1 MKRLNL
7 NNSNA
12 METMQRKTNTAMK
25 NNTNIFAKVFFLV
38 VMMVTLL
45 PNTAWGQAWTQDDNG
60 KWYIFNQT
68 YTTPNS
74 GTNWLPYYAPDYTL
88 SSTIYSPVS
97 TTGTMT
103 YNAKKSK
110 AVGISGKVRFFID
123 CGETTYSDQSY
134 QETYNNVSKNF
145 SVPSGNLN
153 IQYGWE
159 SSPSHTL
166 GEKKITVQI
175 AVPVHCDSK
184 TFSNKTFAPVSV
196 LESGK
201 TSDITINT
209 SDLFTSF
216 LTANTSSGKIT
227 FEISKVDG
235 DDAAGTK
242 TFYIGS
248 ETGEMT
254 TPYQLCGANAAFQP
268 TDAHDV
274 PTSITFHFKPK
285 YAGTKT
291 ATVYVKKDGTQ
302 IGTFTLTGECTKGTP
317 EITWIEPEYRYLNV
331 GGIVSEPASTNSTG
345 AITFKSLNPAAIVA
359 LDNNGNTV
367 EWGTILKAIAP
378 GVATIQ
384 THITETSTYTEGNFQ
399 EQFEVS
405 SKIAQI
411 ISWTQTDI
419 NNIAIPNGGSAT
431 YNLNAQACKR
441 DDPATAT
448 GRSVSYVSSDP
459 SIASVSGNVL
469 TVLNKGTVTI
479 TATAEGD
486 NDYIEA
492 KASRTINIRFIG
504 EQCSPYSVEKI
515 DEITSNQTVPVT
527 GLGGVLTVT
536 VHWDWLATF
545 NGLKITDNLGH
556 TYYDKTLEWYQAE
569 ASTNGHNETHTYS
582 LGSGVTSLT
591 FSGIGDNR
599 WFRNISVTQQTYFTP
614 ENKTSMDFG
623 NVTTNNQSANPQTF
637 YIDYSNLTDPID
649 VTLSGGANSN
659 FTIDNDFVNVGCY
672 DYGRA
677 NFNIKFAPKSKGEHT
692 ETITFTSKMG
702 NTSQTHT
709 ITVRGNGTGQ
719 QQSLSWQNPSTFF
732 ANLNALTTVNN
743 DNIDLTFAAKSDAYE
758 IDQTVIAEYELFDL
772 SIPNMV
778 EIVNSDGKQYL
789 KINKAGTF
797 KIRAKQIGNDTY
809 DAAKT
814 IEYGPI
820 TVSLVTPN
828 LGITGNTAPDLYT
841 KFPVSASST
850 GSSAEGYSLASNG
863 KITFSIDPAANL
875 NATITNYSEANKS
888 CDVTV
893 NSRVTDA
900 GFPVKIVAHLAATD
914 IYEARTETLTV
925 NAQKVNPIIVWAN
938 TSAELSGTQKVGD
951 VVQLNAIIW
960 QNSSYKVTYQSS
972 NTSLAT
978 VDNNTGKM
986 TCVAPGIVKITATF
1000 TENADLK
1007 ASTPEEN
1014 ISYLFLISP
1023 ADFGNVQ
1030 ILDNKTIP
1038 FLISTGESST
1048 FDISLTDMSGFFIR
1062 CSNTDDWVT
1071 SLTNVSDGS
1080 TVYVKFQPNAATSF
1094 DKTSAVTHNSKTYNC
1109 NLKGTGTA
1117 YTHTF
1122 DANVKPVT
1130 ASSYHPWNWQSLP
1143 ADFLKNSSSTYTVEI
1158 DNSVS
1163 GNDAEFLVQANVTAD
1178 ERHARSRSGL
1188 HINEPFRVAFFPTS
1202 SKSQFGC
1209 TVQIYDSE
1217 YPDIK
1222 YPITIS
1228 ANGITDDIKTFTADL
1243 THNGEAEEME
1253 ISTRY
1258 FRPSSGNG
1266 NFTITATEHFLL
1278 RKNGEA
1284 SWAKVITG
1292 VKNDDKFYVY
1302 FAPTRNEQGEKV
1314 CTLTV
1319 RDNDPIY
1326 NPQDNEY
1333 KVIVKG
1339 TPATEQTYTFTE
1351 NIPVMGLSTQSFK
1364 HELKNFKPS
1373 GDLTID
1379 ASNTNYMVSKTENG
1393 TYAQTITLTQSDAK
1407 EFHIKF
1413 APTEGGEH
1421 PAYIKVSDVVS
1432 TASGTETM
1440 EYYVRASGT
1449 TSNRDFDSVN
1459 IGQASTAMTFSLES
1473 LKDRGATSFTITPS
1487 NPYVFRAFTDNESS
1501 YSSATTQGAIEVT
1514 EGNRFNVKFY
1524 PETEGETT
1532 ETITVVTDNDIIIS
1546 IAVKGTGVRQ
1556 SFNFGN
1562 AILGHTSEHSQTV
1575 TLQNMVPASNYTVT
1589 SNKSAVFRIN
1599 EQTEAVTL
1607 SGNESFNIR
1616 FYPQA
1621 ATTYNDNNTYFITI
1635 RDNSTNKDYR
1645 IYCSGTGSG
1654 QQNID
1659 FGSVAFSE
1667 GSSPVN
1673 VSISG
1678 YPASGFKLKVDDY
1691 HNFWING
1698 QPMQNGA
1705 DITSTGENTF
1715 SISFH
1720 PQTTGNVT
1728 DKIYVTDG
1736 TNKYDVVNVTG
1747 NGTKKDVTLNW
1758 VDNDKLNVDDVE
1770 SHLATTGTFDD
1781 YITVTYT
1788 SNNPSVLYVDN
1799 DNPSQAIAMGAGTAT
1814 LDATI
1819 DDTKGQNRYFNF
1831 TNSSSFPISK
1841 TFTVTEERILVI
1853 VPGTNIKRLGNLKEN
1868 AGSITL
1874 DATVQFK
1881 DGTAYEAH
1889 PTPDYSLTE
1898 NDGCV
1903 TLSGNTLTVVQ
1914 AGTAK
1919 LQMSVSGD
1927 PANEIVGNTLTYN
1940 IFVTEI
1946 GDCSHTELEIN
1957 NFEFTDQS
1965 IKGLEQILQIQKKNG
1980 VLPPMRKLTFHWK
1993 VTGRA
1998 PQYTFDVREKN
2009 TSGDKLMNQISQ
2021 NYNIWEGNKTDEGN
2035 VEIDLTNNQ
2044 LENICFEF
2052 HSTFKFGEELSTSK
2066 ASITDVHV
2074 YQKSYFSKAA
2084 SEPSSLNFGTSEY
2097 GKSVQLPL
2105 KFDYSA
2111 ISPLTFEI
2119 VSGDDCF
2126 SISDSELEDVTDC
2139 SDFGQKSVNVVFTPK
2154 KVGHCE
2160 ATIKI
2165 TAHTIDGDVSFTYDV
2180 TGEGIK
2186 RKQIINNWSEDV
2198 TLPIIFRYENIS
2210 IGNDPGDTYKPAN
2223 PQYSVSGKSIVYTS
2237 DNEEVLTVDQNGEG
2251 GKWLIHV
2258 ISQGDA
2264 NITAHIDG
2272 DDNTTA
2278 CDATRKFTVQ
2288 KGNQT
2293 IVWDSWDATN
2303 GKTIKT
2309 NCNTTD
2315 RDILLDAKT
2324 QDVAGHDI
2332 PTDEIEFTYTIQ
2344 QTTPCD
2350 QTHTTLAEIVKCT
2363 DGKQYLRYNGYGAG
2377 DVVVSVSA
2385 AESKNYYAATNN
2397 GSLTRKLH
2405 IVRTPSSEYKI
2416 ENTTR
2421 NPNDLTYGDLATLS
2435 SDVTFNGN
2443 PHYNL
2448 KEKTEYQYT
2457 SSAETVAKVVNT
2469 NQLQIQS
2476 VGSFDLT
2483 TNVIQNCYMESKN
2496 TSIQLSTSKSSQKII
2511 SKDIPAQ
2518 ATFNQGSTISIDLN
2532 NYFYTVDTRHSSGLP
2547 DYGNIPTYLTK
2558 NEKDEVMANTTL
2570 TYNVTFTKDDNTCLD
2585 FATFDGDHT
2594 ITINGSA
2601 AGEISV
2607 TASQAGDDNYDAAA
2621 NVTKTFRVDRIT
2633 PTVTVTGP
2641 AGTFD
2646 YDTDPH
2652 TLTASSTGTNY
2663 SSANDN
2669 DATFT
2674 YDVVEGND
2682 VASISGTQL
2691 TILKAGT
2698 VKVTATQEAN
2708 CIVNSATS
2716 EEYTITIN
2724 HADPQLAWNVEPQD
2738 ATYNPANNT
2747 QSLSVTT
2754 NSDADPEFSVTPTD
2768 GATIDAQSG
2777 VLTITKVGTY
2787 KVTVTL
2793 VETDKY
2799 NSASIEKTIVISKA
2813 DADFFS
2819 IANITMT
2826 YNDAAV
2832 SLNNDISGGNLTL
2845 GTDYQVSYSVGDNGN
2860 GYFAVDD
2867 ANKTISPLNANVDN
2881 SGNLVEMT
2889 LNASITGMTNY
2900 NDKQITGKVYVQKA
2914 TQTIVWS
2921 GIQTTYDTWNVGE
2934 EKTITLDDFTQS
2946 KDVSHDNAVITPDL
2960 TKTYELEISNKGCD
2974 IEDAAVAYIENNVLH
2989 ITGAAS
2995 ATLTI
3000 YAKQDGTDDKGE
3012 NYTKVEKA
3020 DNCTTVITIN
3030 KMTPTVTL
3038 YAITG
3043 TIQFGDE
3050 VSLHATASGTG
3061 YADDSSNSGTK
3072 IKFKYNG
3079 TEITGNTFTVDD
3091 ADGKFTVQAYMD
3103 GDCQINS
3110 TVSSEA
3116 EYDIALTAQEIVWN
3130 QSEMESSY
3138 TTLDNNQITLNA
3150 YAIDA
3155 VHKTPEIKTGA
3166 TIEYE
3171 LVLTPDNN
3179 ACSEIATLQNGVLT
3193 LTGAGSGT
3201 VTVKATCQEVAG
3213 KYSAVETPVEKSFT
3227 ITKAAPQF
3235 NWTDENNI
3243 TATYGDQNVNAGGI
3257 TKDGNGTVSYSSDD
3271 EDVATI
3277 DGNGNITIVGAGTTT
3292 ISATLAADCKYA
3304 EVTTPIT
3311 KTLTV
3316 NRATGTI
3323 NWASGKEPQNAT
3335 FDTGNN
3341 SQQIKATTTS
3351 NGNITYSVES
3361 TEGAQIDAQTGVLTI
3376 TKAGIY
3382 TVTAT
3387 VAETSQYNSASINK
3401 TITIS
3406 KGIPTLTISGKTPME
3421 CYTTQNLTPTTNNDE
3436 TPSITYT
3443 SSDNN
3448 IIEVDG
3454 TGAVT
3459 AKSMGNATIT
3469 ATLSETTSWKS
3480 TTTNI
3485 TIQVTNGTLHF
3496 VTEGNWNDQT
3506 KWSPVHKLPTSSDNV
3521 LIEANCTLN
3530 MTAEC
3535 RDMEI
3540 GSGTLT
3546 ISTAGILNVAN
3557 TLSNSDASKL
3567 VIAADATGQGT
3578 LIFHNS
3584 TDTDMPQATVEM
3596 WCKGSKAGTAE
3607 GGGNINPNWQYRG
3620 IAVSSATFTDEN
3632 APDLIYQWS
3641 ETAQTNNEI
3650 TEQWTK
3656 VTGNAMSAWNGYAV
3670 AKYTDAEGHGYKT
3683 SAAGE
3688 LTNADKVINL
3698 AYTANQ
3704 TPEDQTPEGVQ
3715 SGFNLITNSYTAPL
3729 NFSKLEYGNE
3739 IQKGV
3744 VLFNTGKYIDW
3755 KNSDNKQIGGDNN
3768 VPGQYLF
3775 LPKNTGQEIASDVIP
3790 SGESFFVVTSA
3801 ADKSITI
3808 PYAAVEQQTSG
3819 ALRMPGRRE
3828 IYNKL
3833 IIEVDGGEGADRL
3846 YLLENENRI
3855 RGFENGYDG
3864 PKYAGTKGNP
3874 MLYATTDD
3882 GRLSVS
3888 ADSSLLGQ
3896 YIGFAAGKHDVTYT
3910 ISFDASALSGYS
3922 ELYLYDTREKRYTN
3936 ILDGGTYTF
3945 KGLVSGEDKRFKIVG
3960 SRRDGESVTGDEQMI
3975 IVTGNRFHVSGYDNT
3990 DERIYLVDMTGKIL
4004 WETTTAF
4011 GPWFDIPTDIPAG
4024 VYVIKTGNHTAKI
4037 AVK

>member
-1 MKRLNL
+1 MKKLNQ
-7 NNSNA
+7 NNAIATTA
-12 METMQRKTNTAMK
+12 MLTKTNAMK
-25 NNTNIFAKVFFLV
+25 NKMNIFAKVVMLV
-38 VMMVTLL
+38 VMLL
-45 PNTAWGQAWTQDDNG
+45 PVFVLGQEPWKKVPIQNGTQTENVWCVYFDSYSELGYDRSGFQDGSSGNKYIYLPNENSSVATAVYVKGGTKDVTYYIKVNG
-60 KWYIFNQT
+60 NHINGS
-68 YTTPNS
+68 PIVVSGNS
-74 GTNWLPYYAPDYTL
+74 GTTNH
-88 SSTIYSPVS
+88 
-97 TTGTMT
+97 TGTIANQSCEVTLNYGWTSSNWKEKSITVSIPLPRHTDVLPGKRSYSFNTPVVIGNTSADDLIIDFAQFFKSFYTSGDITATIKGDDASCFHFGSADGGQSLTIASAGSVYANSSCFTGGSGLCTPASSRIYFTPTAAKNYSVTIRVT
-103 YNAKKSK
+103 YDNNSFDITLTATGAKK
-110 AVGISGKVRFFID
+110 
-123 CGETTYSDQSY
+123 T
-134 QETYNNVSKNF
+134 
-145 SVPSGNLN
+145 P
-153 IQYGWE
+153 
-159 SSPSHTL
+159 
-166 GEKKITVQI
+166 
-175 AVPVHCDSK
+175 
-184 TFSNKTFAPVSV
+184 TFDWTSNKTLAVGTIYPASEIAIVSGYLGQV
-196 LESGK
+196 YLT
-201 TSDITINT
+201 TSDANKIQVLDNQDNVVTSGRGVKVRAIAAETAQITASIDGNDNWNPGSDSENFTGTNLAIQRIDWTQNLMGFKQGDAQTTLNAVAIDQTSGQHT
-209 SDLFTSF
+209 SD
-216 LTANTSSGKIT
+216 
-227 FEISKVDG
+227 
-235 DDAAGTK
+235 
-242 TFYIGS
+242 
-248 ETGEMT
+248 
-254 TPYQLCGANAAFQP
+254 C
-268 TDAHDV
+268 
-274 PTSITFHFKPK
+274 
-285 YAGTKT
+285 
-291 ATVYVKKDGTQ
+291 
-302 IGTFTLTGECTKGTP
+302 
-317 EITWIEPEYRYLNV
+317 
-331 GGIVSEPASTNSTG
+331 G
-345 AITFKSLNPAAIVA
+345 AIT
-359 LDNNGNTV
+359 
-367 EWGTILKAIAP
+367 
-378 GVATIQ
+378 
-384 THITETSTYTEGNFQ
+384 Y
-399 EQFEVS
+399 
-405 SKIAQI
+405 QI
-411 ISWTQTDI
+411 IGDQSI
-419 NNIAIPNGGSAT
+419 
-431 YNLNAQACKR
+431 
-441 DDPATAT
+441 
-448 GRSVSYVSSDP
+448 VS
-459 SIASVSGNVL
+459 ITGNVL
-469 TVLNKGTVTI
+469 TINAVGETSIQATAAQ
-479 TATAEGD
+479 TATHAQATTIRTVKVRRADDTSCDEYALQVNENITTNGAEYSFNGKTPEFLSGYTSWEWMASGD
-486 NDYIEA
+486 SYIYEVFA
-492 KASRTINIRFIG
+492 DNSTHQVYHFSYTGPGYKSGSERFENITINQNAVKLR
-504 EQCSPYSVEKI
+504 
-515 DEITSNQTVPVT
+515 
-527 GLGGVLTVT
+527 
-536 VHWDWLATF
+536 F
-545 NGLKITDNLGH
+545 NGISDGVFSK
-556 TYYDKTLEWYQAE
+556 YY
-569 ASTNGHNETHTYS
+569 TN
-582 LGSGVTSLT
+582 
-591 FSGIGDNR
+591 IK
-599 WFRNISVTQQTYFTP
+599 VTQKSFLNPTTT
-614 ENKTSMDFG
+614 TSKDFG
-623 NVTTNNQSANPQTF
+623 RQSIGGTHEETISAA
-637 YIDYSNLTDPID
+637 DYSNL
-649 VTLSGGANSN
+649 
-659 FTIDNDFVNVGCY
+659 
-672 DYGRA
+672 
-677 NFNIKFAPKSKGEHT
+677 
-692 ETITFTSKMG
+692 
-702 NTSQTHT
+702 
-709 ITVRGNGTGQ
+709 
-719 QQSLSWQNPSTFF
+719 
-732 ANLNALTTVNN
+732 
-743 DNIDLTFAAKSDAYE
+743 
-758 IDQTVIAEYELFDL
+758 
-772 SIPNMV
+772 
-778 EIVNSDGKQYL
+778 NSDV
-789 KINKAGTF
+789 
-797 KIRAKQIGNDTY
+797 
-809 DAAKT
+809 
-814 IEYGPI
+814 
-820 TVSLVTPN
+820 TVSLTGDNADQFAFKLDQASSFDSNDKYVTAGCGAFGHINVIVRYQPTTTGNHSCTLHLEGKINTQTVQVNIALTGNGGLSPQTLSWNDMTGLSNLTSLTTKPDNQTHINKIQLLATTDARDGDNNPLPITYTSSDESIAKVVNGCYLEIYKAGEVSITASQPGNEYYMPASNDITKVLTISKVTPN
-828 LGITGNTAPDLYT
+828 LTITGNTAPDLYT

-850 GSSAEGYSLASNG
+850 GSSDEGYSLASDG
-863 KITFSIDPAANL
+863 KITFSIAS
-875 NATITNYSEANKS
+875 NYDGNPTASISDYVEANKTCS
-888 CDVTV
+888 VTV
-893 NSRVTDA
+893 NTCRTSPTLV
-900 GFPVKIVAHLAATD
+900 VAHLAATD

-951 VVQLNAIIW
+951 VVQLNAIIQ
-960 QNSSYKVTYQSS
+960 QNSSYKVTYVSS
-972 NTSLAT
+972 NTTLAT

-1000 TENADLK
+1000 TGNVDLI
-1007 ASTPEEN
+1007 ASTADEE

-1030 ILDNKTIP
+1030 ILCNKTIP
-1038 FLISTGESST
+1038 FLISTGESGT
-1048 FDISLTDMSGFFIR
+1048 FDISSTDMSGFFIR

-1122 DANVKPVT
+1122 DATVKPVT
-1130 ASSYHPWNWQSLP
+1130 ASSYHPWDWKSLP

-1163 GNDAEFLVQANVTAD
+1163 GNDAEFLVQANAQTNQNHD
-1178 ERHARSRSGL
+1178 RIRSGL
-1188 HINEPFRVAFFPTS
+1188 SIGEQFRVAFFPTS
-1202 SKSQFGC
+1202 RKSQFGC
-1209 TVQIYDSE
+1209 TVQVYDSE

-1228 ANGITDDIKTFTADL
+1228 ANGITNDIKTFTADL

-1266 NFTITATEHFLL
+1266 NFTITATDHFLL

-1292 VKNDDKFYVY
+1292 VENDDKFYVY

-1319 RDNDPIY
+1319 RDNTPIY

-1351 NIPVMGLSTQSFK
+1351 NIPVMGLSTESFK

-1393 TYAQTITLTQSDAK
+1393 TYAQTITLTQSDTK
-1407 EFHIKF
+1407 EFYIKF

-1421 PAYIKVSDVVS
+1421 PAYITVSDVVS
-1432 TASGTETM
+1432 TASGTETI

-1449 TSNRDFDSVN
+1449 TSNSDFGSVN

-1514 EGNRFNVKFY
+1514 EDNSFNVKFY

-1532 ETITVVTDNDIIIS
+1532 GNITVKTDNNLTINIE
-1546 IAVKGTGVRQ
+1546 VKGTGVRQ
-1556 SFNFGN
+1556 SLNFGEV
-1562 AILGHTSEHSQTV
+1562 ILGNTSATSMQIDLT
-1575 TLQNMVPASNYTVT
+1575 NMVSSNDYTVT
-1589 SNKSAVFRIN
+1589 SYKSALFRIN

-1607 SGNESFNIR
+1607 SGNASFSVR
-1616 FYPQA
+1616 FYPQS

-1635 RDNSTNKDYR
+1635 RDNSTNKEYK
-1645 IYCSGTGSG
+1645 IYCSGIGTGR
-1654 QQNID
+1654 QQID

-1678 YPASGFKLKVDDY
+1678 YPASGFKLKVDNY
-1691 HNFWING
+1691 QNFWING

-1705 DITSTGENTF
+1705 DITSTGENVF

-1781 YITVTYT
+1781 YITVTYM
-1788 SNNPSVLYVDN
+1788 SDNPSVLYVDN

-1814 LDATI
+1814 LNATI

-1957 NFEFTDQS
+1957 NFEFTGQS
-1965 IKGLEQILQIQKKNG
+1965 IKGLEQTLQIQKKNG
-1980 VLPPMRKLTFHWK
+1980 VLPPMRKLTFHWE

-1998 PQYTFDVREKN
+1998 PQYTFDVKENDKN
-2009 TSGDKLMNQISQ
+2009 GNTLMNQISG
-2021 NYNIWEGNKTDEGN
+2021 NYNTWEALEGNKTDKGD
-2035 VEIDLTNNQ
+2035 VEIILNNNQ
-2044 LENICFEF
+2044 LENIFFEF

-2397 GSLTRKLH
+2397 RLTRTLH
-2405 IVRTPSSEYKI
+2405 INLTPSSEYI
-2416 ENTTR
+2416 IGNTTR

-2476 VGSFDLT
+2476 VGSGSFDLT

-2496 TSIQLSTSKSSQKII
+2496 TSIQLSTSKSSQAII
-2511 SKDIPAQ
+2511 PKDIPNQ
-2518 ATFNQGSTISIDLN
+2518 ATFNQGQSISIDLN
-2532 NYFYTVDTRHSSGLP
+2532 NYFYTVDTRHSSGLS
-2547 DYGNIPTYLTK
+2547 DYENIPTYLTK

-2570 TYNVTFTKDDNTCLD
+2570 TYNVTFTKDDYTCPD

-2607 TASQAGDDNYDAAA
+2607 TASQAGDGNYNAA
-2621 NVTKTFRVDRIT
+2621 NDVTKTFRVDRIT
-2633 PTVTVTGP
+2633 PTVTVTEP

-2698 VKVTATQEAN
+2698 VKVTATQAAN
-2708 CIVNSATS
+2708 CIANSATS

-2724 HADPQLAWNVEPQD
+2724 RADPQLAWNVEPQD
-2738 ATYNPANNT
+2738 ATYDPANNT

-2777 VLTITKVGTY
+2777 VLTITK
-2787 KVTVTL
+2787 
-2793 VETDKY
+2793 
-2799 NSASIEKTIVISKA
+2799 
-2813 DADFFS
+2813 
-2819 IANITMT
+2819 
-2826 YNDAAV
+2826 
-2832 SLNNDISGGNLTL
+2832 
-2845 GTDYQVSYSVGDNGN
+2845 
-2860 GYFAVDD
+2860 
-2867 ANKTISPLNANVDN
+2867 
-2881 SGNLVEMT
+2881 
-2889 LNASITGMTNY
+2889 
-2900 NDKQITGKVYVQKA
+2900 
-2914 TQTIVWS
+2914 
-2921 GIQTTYDTWNVGE
+2921 
-2934 EKTITLDDFTQS
+2934 
-2946 KDVSHDNAVITPDL
+2946 
-2960 TKTYELEISNKGCD
+2960 
-2974 IEDAAVAYIENNVLH
+2974 
-2989 ITGAAS
+2989 
-2995 ATLTI
+2995 
-3000 YAKQDGTDDKGE
+3000 
-3012 NYTKVEKA
+3012 
-3020 DNCTTVITIN
+3020 
-3030 KMTPTVTL
+3030 
-3038 YAITG
+3038 
-3043 TIQFGDE
+3043 
-3050 VSLHATASGTG
+3050 
-3061 YADDSSNSGTK
+3061 
-3072 IKFKYNG
+3072 
-3079 TEITGNTFTVDD
+3079 
-3091 ADGKFTVQAYMD
+3091 
-3103 GDCQINS
+3103 
-3110 TVSSEA
+3110 
-3116 EYDIALTAQEIVWN
+3116 
-3130 QSEMESSY
+3130 
-3138 TTLDNNQITLNA
+3138 
-3150 YAIDA
+3150 
-3155 VHKTPEIKTGA
+3155 
-3166 TIEYE
+3166 
-3171 LVLTPDNN
+3171 
-3179 ACSEIATLQNGVLT
+3179 
-3193 LTGAGSGT
+3193 
-3201 VTVKATCQEVAG
+3201 
-3213 KYSAVETPVEKSFT
+3213 
-3227 ITKAAPQF
+3227 
-3235 NWTDENNI
+3235 
-3243 TATYGDQNVNAGGI
+3243 
-3257 TKDGNGTVSYSSDD
+3257 
-3271 EDVATI
+3271 
-3277 DGNGNITIVGAGTTT
+3277 AGT
-3292 ISATLAADCKYA
+3292 
-3304 EVTTPIT
+3304 
-3311 KTLTV
+3311 
-3316 NRATGTI
+3316 
-3323 NWASGKEPQNAT
+3323 
-3335 FDTGNN
+3335 
-3341 SQQIKATTTS
+3341 
-3351 NGNITYSVES
+3351 
-3361 TEGAQIDAQTGVLTI
+3361 
-3376 TKAGIY
+3376 Y

-3387 VAETSQYNSASINK
+3387 VAETSQYNSASIDK

-3421 CYTTQNLTPTTNNDE
+3421 CYTTQNLTHTTNNDE

-3454 TGAVT
+3454 TDAVT

-3540 GSGTLT
+3540 ADNGMLT
-3546 ISTAGILNVAN
+3546 ISTSGILNVAD
-3557 TLSNSDASKL
+3557 TLLNNDESKL
-3567 VIAADATGQGT
+3567 RIEADANGQGT
-3578 LIFHNS
+3578 LVFHNKK
-3584 TDTDMPQATVEM
+3584 TMPMATVEM
-3596 WCKGSKAGTAE
+3596 WCKGSE
-3607 GGGNINPNWQYRG
+3607 GDINPNWQYRG
-3620 IAVSSATFTDEN
+3620 IAVSSATLPSDEN

-3656 VTGNAMSAWNGYAV
+3656 VENSAMSAWNGYAV
-3670 AKYTDAEGHGYKT
+3670 AKYTAGGADYKT
-3683 SAAGE
+3683 SASGA
-3688 LTNADKVINL
+3688 LTNADQKIAL
-3698 AYTANQ
+3698 AYTA
-3704 TPEDQTPEGVQ
+3704 DQNSEGVK

-3729 NFSKLEYGNE
+3729 NYSQLVYNDGIEN
-3739 IQKGV
+3739 GV
-3744 VLFNTGKYIDW
+3744 VLFNTGSYVDW
-3755 KNSDNKQIGGDNN
+3755 KNPDISDGNA
-3768 VPGQYLF
+3768 PGQYLF
-3775 LPKNTGQEIASDVIP
+3775 LPKITGEEITSGLIP
-3790 SGESFFVVTSA
+3790 SGESFFVVAHA
-3801 ADKSITI
+3801 AGKSITI
-3808 PYAAVEQQTSG
+3808 PYTAVEQQVNG
-3819 ALRMPGRRE
+3819 ALRMPERRE
-3828 IYNKL
+3828 VYGKL

-3922 ELYLYDTREKRYTN
+3922 ELYLYDTREKRYIN

-3960 SRRDGESVTGDEQMI
+3960 SRSDGESVTGDEQMI

-4004 WETTTAF
+4004 WETSTAF

-4024 VYVIKTGNHTAKI
+4024 VYVIKTGNHTAKM